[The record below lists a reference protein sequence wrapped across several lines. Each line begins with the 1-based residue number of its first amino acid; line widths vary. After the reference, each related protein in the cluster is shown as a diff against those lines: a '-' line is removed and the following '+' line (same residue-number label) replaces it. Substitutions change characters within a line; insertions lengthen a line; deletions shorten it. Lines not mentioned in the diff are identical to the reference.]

1 MILNGFQQE
10 KCWEKVG
17 KMLGKM
23 GFKRRI
29 KAWLL
34 VDFHRKNGGRN

>member
-23 GFKRRI
+23 GFKKR